1 MNNKV
6 TCALAF
12 VVGAA
17 VGSIATWKFVETKYK
32 RIAQEEIDSVKAA
45 FSSRKVESGIVEIG
59 DDIPEMP
66 EITAAAIVDY
76 NRVLNKTNYNDISID
91 KEGEESVC
99 KPYVISP
106 DEFDELDDYQ
116 TSSLTYYADGV
127 LEDDFG
133 EVIED
138 IDALVGRES
147 LTHFGE
153 YEDDSVFVR
162 NDELKID
169 YEILLDLRKYSEI
182 RQRPPRS
189 GGD

>member
-6 TCALAF
+6 MCALAF

-17 VGSIATWKFVETKYK
+17 TGSVVTWKIVETKYK
-32 RIAQEEIDSVKAA
+32 RIAQEEIDSVKET
-45 FSSRKVESGIVEIG
+45 FTVRRTETGIV
-59 DDIPEMP
+59 DIEDCDL
-66 EITAAAIVDY
+66 EVEGSVSEIVDY
-76 NRVLNKTNYNDISID
+76 NKVLNNTNYGDISNE
-91 KEGEESVC
+91 KEGEEDMC

-106 DEFDELDDYQ
+106 EEFDEHDDYQ

-138 IDALVGRES
+138 VDALVGRES

-153 YEDDSVFVR
+153 YEDDSVYVR

-169 YEILLDLRKYSEI
+169 YEILLDLRKYSDI
-182 RQRPPRS
+182 RKRPPHS